1 MLRTRM
7 LSTLLFVAALALAL
21 VAAALHQR
29 AALWPRPRRLV
40 LHLLAPVAAAA
51 SVASAPNVSIIEK
64 MLTALIVPAGLL
76 WAATFAL
83 SWWLLLRGR
92 RRQAYV
98 AVAGWC
104 ALTLAGNVW
113 LGQAMIA
120 WLEDGFQPAPADARF
135 DAVVVLGGGSDITP
149 WGAPQLGNGGDRLR
163 VGAQLFT
170 SGRTP
175 LLVSSGSSI
184 PELTQREVRDLAS
197 ETAALWEQ
205 MGVPRYAIVQVP
217 GPINT
222 SEEIAELGV
231 LIRDRGWKRVGLV
244 SSGSHLRRAMRLA
257 EENGLVVTP
266 IAADVRG
273 KVQPASI
280 VGLVPSGPGFFAVQV
295 ASKELAA
302 GLVGR

>member
-1 MLRTRM
+1 M
-7 LSTLLFVAALALAL
+7 LSTLLFGAALVLAL
-21 VAAALHQR
+21 VAAGLHER
-29 AALWPRPRRLV
+29 AALWRRPWRRV
-40 LHLLAPVAAAA
+40 LHMLAPAAAAA
-51 SVASAPNVSIIEK
+51 SVASAPNISIIEK
-64 MLTALIVPAGLL
+64 MLTALIVPAGVL
-76 WAATFAL
+76 WAATFVVT
-83 SWWLLLRGR
+83 WWLFLRGR
-92 RRQAYV
+92 RRQAAVSV
-98 AVAGWC
+98 AAWC

-120 WLEDGFQPAPADARF
+120 WLEDGYQPAPADARF

-149 WGAPQLGNGGDRLR
+149 WGAPQLGNAGDRLR

-170 SGRTP
+170 SGRTL

-184 PELTQREVRDLAS
+184 PELTQREARNLAS

-205 MGVPRYAIVQVP
+205 MGIPRDAIVQLP

-231 LIRDRGWKRVGLV
+231 LVRDRGWRSVGLV

-257 EENGLVVTP
+257 EENGLPVTP

-273 KVQPASI
+273 KLQPASI
-280 VGLVPSGPGFFAVQV
+280 VGLVPSGPGFYAVQV

>member
-1 MLRTRM
+1 M
-7 LSTLLFVAALALAL
+7 LSTLLFGAALVLAL

-29 AALWPRPRRLV
+29 AASWRRPLRLL
-40 LHLLAPVAAAA
+40 LHLLGPAVAAV
-51 SVASAPNVSIIEK
+51 SVACAPNMSIIEK
-64 MLTALIVPAGLL
+64 LLTALIVPAGAL

-83 SWWLLLRGR
+83 TWWQLLCGR
-92 RRQAYV
+92 RRQAAV
-98 AVAGWC
+98 AVAAWC

-120 WLEDGFQPAPADARF
+120 WLEDGYQPAPPDARF
-135 DAVVVLGGGSDITP
+135 DAVLVLGGGSDITP
-149 WGAPQLGNGGDRLR
+149 WGAPQLGSAGDRLR
-163 VGAQLFT
+163 VGAELFT

-184 PELTQREVRDLAS
+184 PELTQRDVRNLAS

-205 MGVPRYAIVQVP
+205 MGIPAVAIVQVP
-217 GPINT
+217 GPVNT

-231 LIRDRGWKRVGLV
+231 LVRDRGWRRVGLV

-257 EENGLVVTP
+257 EENGLSVTP

-273 KVQPASI
+273 QLQPASM
-280 VGLVPSGPGFFAVQV
+280 VGLVPSGPGFHAVQV

>member
-1 MLRTRM
+1 M
-7 LSTLLFVAALALAL
+7 LSTLLFGAALVLAL
-21 VAAALHQR
+21 TAAGLHER
-29 AALWPRPRRLV
+29 AAHWRRPRRLV
-40 LHLLAPVAAAA
+40 LHLLAPAAAAA
-51 SVASAPNVSIIEK
+51 SVASAPNISIIEK
-64 MLTALIVPAGLL
+64 LLTALIVPAGAL

-83 SWWLLLRGR
+83 TWWLFLRGR
-92 RRQAYV
+92 RRQATV
-98 AVAGWC
+98 AVAAWC

-113 LGQAMIA
+113 LGQAMLA
-120 WLEDGFQPAPADARF
+120 WLENGYQPAPPDARF

-149 WGAPQLGNGGDRLR
+149 WGAPQLSNAGDRLR

-175 LLVSSGSSI
+175 LLVSCGSSI
-184 PELTQREVRDLAS
+184 PELMQREVRDLAS

-205 MGVPRYAIVQVP
+205 MGIPGDAIVQMP

-222 SEEIAELGV
+222 SEEIAELAV
-231 LIRDRGWKRVGLV
+231 LVRDRGWRRVGLV

-257 EENGLVVTP
+257 EENRLPVTP

-273 KVQPASI
+273 KLQPASI
-280 VGLVPSGPGFFAVQV
+280 VGLVPSGPGFYAVQV